1 MNERLQAFA
10 LAAIL
15 AACLAGAGRLDMDM
29 ARARDARRPGI
40 GALKGASP
48 GFMLAVTALG
58 GFRGVL
64 VDLLWSRAVDLQD
77 RGAYFEIAQL
87 ADWITKLEPDLTGVW
102 TFHAWNMAYNIGY
115 TFPDPRDRWR
125 WVKNGISLLRDEGL
139 EVNPADGGLCLE
151 LGWIYQHKIGGIF
164 DTAHPYFKAQLAA
177 EMDSAL
183 GGPGPSRLEGRREA
197 EFSARF
203 KMDPAE
209 MRRIDLKYGPLDW
222 RLPESHALYWA
233 LQALARNAKSATTLS
248 ANRMLY
254 QSMAEAFRNGRLEF
268 NPDTGEY
275 ATRPNIELLPKA
287 LRVFEEALGAS
298 GDRSFREAHASFLGE
313 AVMILFTFNRREAAR
328 ELYGRLLDRYPWPGA
343 PAAAEEYIYQ
353 SIVRSLRQEQGSTTA
368 AIVEGF
374 LFQAFVQFAEGE
386 EERAAGFHAIGKLL
400 WRQHMKDL
408 SEELVQTSGLPP
420 MKNLRRTAFERALR
434 EARGEA
440 QRARLEAYAELA
452 AGGAGL
458 DGDDDEP

>member
-139 EVNPADGGLCLE
+139 AVNPADGGLCLE
-151 LGWIYQHKIGGIF
+151 LGWIYQHKIGGRF

-197 EFSARF
+197 EFRARF
-203 KMDPAE
+203 KLDPSE
-209 MRRIDLKYGPLDW
+209 MRRIDRKYGPLDW

-233 LQALARNAKSATTLS
+233 LQALARTAKSATILS
-248 ANRMLY
+248 AHRMLY

-287 LRVFEEALGAS
+287 LRAFEEALGAFDDKSFRARQLPWRS
-298 GDRSFREAHASFLGE
+298 GDAPVHFQPARGRPRA
-313 AVMILFTFNRREAAR
+313 IRPAAR
-328 ELYGRLLDRYPWPGA
+328 SLPVARRARRGGGIYLPGHRPQPAAGTWQHDCRDCGRLSVPGLRPVCRGRGGARRRFPRDWKAALA
-343 PAAAEEYIYQ
+343 PAH
-353 SIVRSLRQEQGSTTA
+353 
-368 AIVEGF
+368 EG
-374 LFQAFVQFAEGE
+374 LERRACPNI
-386 EERAAGFHAIGKLL
+386 RAAADEKPAAHRF
-400 WRQHMKDL
+400 
-408 SEELVQTSGLPP
+408 
-420 MKNLRRTAFERALR
+420 RA
-434 EARGEA
+434 GA
-440 QRARLEAYAELA
+440 Q
-452 AGGAGL
+452 GGARRGAARAPR
-458 DGDDDEP
+458 GICRACRRRSRP